1 MPRPAYSS
9 ICAFHLSDF
18 QLRIGHWMS
27 LYTEWGRFDGMT
39 QWLLRF
45 HDINEILDSKPLT
58 NILDHL
64 QRIILCNNL
73 IRMKRENAYTQEN
86 SQIFEEVCM
95 PLFII
100 IKNKAWLGIKNY
112 IVIL

>member
-58 NILDHL
+58 NILGHP
-64 QRIILCNNL
+64 QEIIPCNNL
-73 IRMKRENAYTQEN
+73 MRMRRKNAYTQEN
-86 SQIFEEVCM
+86 S
-95 PLFII
+95 
-100 IKNKAWLGIKNY
+100 
-112 IVIL
+112 